1 MQDYRWVVKEP
12 GSIDSIIKENIDI
25 KSPAPHEI
33 QVKNHAIGVNMIDTY
48 VISGEYNIDPYPL
61 TPGVEGAG
69 VITQIGDEIKDFKVG
84 DRIGYGGP
92 PLGAYSSIRNM
103 WPGYAVKIPDSLSF
117 EDAAAIM
124 IAGLTAQ
131 MMVKK
136 VYPVNSDTKVLV
148 HAAAGSSGDSL
159 VRWSKSLGA
168 TVFGTVGSDKK
179 AKIAKDAGCD
189 YVINYKEQNF
199 ADEILKINNGVGIDV
214 VYDGIGKDTYE
225 NSFKALKPTGMF
237 VTFGQASGPLPPIDL
252 STVPVTFSN
261 FIARPSV
268 FAFNAERET
277 FLESMNDVFQ
287 MIDSNNINPKP
298 GSLYNLNDAPDALK
312 DLMNR
317 KTTGSIVFT
326 L

>member
-1 MQDYRWVVKEP
+1 MSDFKWVAKEP
-12 GSIDSIIKENIDI
+12 GAIDSLEIEKFDI
-25 KSPAPHEI
+25 ERPGPNEI
-33 QVKNHAIGVNMIDTY
+33 QVKNHAVGVNYIDTY
-48 VISGEYNIDPYPL
+48 VTTGAYNIDPYPL

-69 VITQIGDEIKDFKVG
+69 IITNIGSEITDFSIG

-92 PLGAYSSIRNM
+92 PLGAYSTIRNM
-103 WPGYAVKIPDSLSF
+103 WPGYAIKIPDGLSF

-136 VYPVNSDTKVLV
+136 VYPVSKGSKVLV

-168 TVFGTVGSDKK
+168 TVYGTVGSLEKME
-179 AKIAKDAGCD
+179 IARNAGCD
-189 YVINYKEQNF
+189 HVINYKEKNF
-199 ADEILKINNGVGIDV
+199 ADEILKINNGFGIDV

-225 NSFKALKPTGMF
+225 DSFKALKPTGMF

-252 STVPVTFSN
+252 SAVPVTFSN

-268 FAFNAERET
+268 FAFNADNKT
-277 FLESMNDVFQ
+277 FNESMNDVFQ
-287 MIDSNNINPKP
+287 MIDNKTINPKP
-298 GSLYNLNDAPDALK
+298 GCIYDLKDAQNALNDLI
-312 DLMNR
+312 NR
-317 KTTGSIVFT
+317 KTTGSVVLKI
-326 L
+326 

>member
-12 GSIDSIIKENIDI
+12 GNMDSIIKENINI
-25 KSPAPHEI
+25 KPPAPHEI
-33 QVKNHAIGVNMIDTY
+33 QVRNHAVGVNYIDTY

-69 VITQIGDEIKDFKVG
+69 VITQIGDEIKDFEVG
-84 DRIGYGGP
+84 DRVGYGGP

-103 WPGYAVKIPDSLSF
+103 WPGYLVNIPDSLPF

-124 IAGLTAQ
+124 IGGLTAQ

-136 VYPVNSDTKVLV
+136 VYPVKKGTKVLV

-159 VRWSKSLGA
+159 VRWCKSLGA
-168 TVFGTVGSDKK
+168 TVFGTVGSSEKII
-179 AKIAKDAGCD
+179 IAKNAGCD
-189 YVINYKEQNF
+189 HVINYKEQNF
-199 ADEILKINNGVGIDV
+199 ADKILEINSGVGIDV

-225 NSFKALKPTGMF
+225 DSFKALKPTGMF
-237 VTFGQASGPLPPIDL
+237 VTFGQTSGPLPPIDL
-252 STVPVTFSN
+252 SIVPVTFSN

-268 FAFNAERET
+268 FAFNADRET
-277 FLESMNDVFQ
+277 FLQSMDDVFQ
-287 MIDSNNINPKP
+287 MIDANNINPKP
-298 GSLYNLNDAPDALK
+298 GSVYNLNEAPRALK

-317 KTTGSIVFT
+317 KTTGSVIFN